1 MTRRKKRGTV
11 GLFGER
17 VLSVTKCPACE
28 RKVVTPFFLN
38 GDAWRWLVCPHCA
51 ARLERKKP
59 RLVLPMTG
67 FFLALLAL
75 GRLGHRSAIV
85 AEALMIVIFVVILV
99 ELMRPELQLRKP
111 LPKPEIE
118 LKINDPPN

>member
-1 MTRRKKRGTV
+1 
-11 GLFGER
+11 
-17 VLSVTKCPACE
+17 
-28 RKVVTPFFLN
+28 
-38 GDAWRWLVCPHCA
+38 
-51 ARLERKKP
+51 
-59 RLVLPMTG
+59 MTG